1 MSDSGE
7 LVIYP
12 MPSLVATLLNRERVK
27 GGPLTEAEVIEIRD
41 SCPSV
46 AVPIDVA
53 EKIDAERG
61 YKDIDPERCWK
72 QCQEARKHSE
82 ADENTKA

>member
-12 MPSLVATLLNRERVK
+12 MPSLVATLLNREQTK
-27 GGPLTEAEVIEIRD
+27 GSPLTEAEVIEIRD
-41 SCPSV
+41 SSPSV

-61 YKDIDPERCWK
+61 YKDIDPERCWE
-72 QCQEARKHSE
+72 QWQEARKRLI
-82 ADENTKA
+82 